1 MTSLFKGAVAR
12 AATAPVLA
20 AALTFGALGAAPAA
34 HAADSVA
41 TTSTSTVA
49 PAAPTTTAPV
59 PLTAAQKKA
68 AAKKRKALA
77 KKRARARAA
86 LRLKKRT
93 KKVLSA
99 ARSRQGARY
108 VYGATGPWT
117 FDCSGFT
124 GWVYKRAGK
133 SLPRTSGA
141 QVGATKRLSRAA
153 ARPGDL
159 VFFHRGGRVYHV
171 GIYAG
176 GNSLYHASRP
186 GTPVGKGAIWTSSV
200 FFGRVR

>member
-1 MTSLFKGAVAR
+1 MTSSFKGAVAR
-12 AATAPVLA
+12 VATAPVLV

-34 HAADSVA
+34 HAADAVPTS
-41 TTSTSTVA
+41 TTSVTPT
-49 PAAPTTTAPV
+49 APTTTAPA
-59 PLTAAQKKA
+59 PLTPAQKKA

-77 KKRARARAA
+77 KKRARKRAA

-99 ARSRQGARY
+99 ARSRTGARY
-108 VYGATGPWT
+108 VYGGTGPWA

-124 GWVYKRAGK
+124 GWVYKKAGK
-133 SLPRTSGA
+133 KLPRTSRD

-186 GTPVGKGAIWTSSV
+186 GTPVGKGKIWTSSV